1 LPGRRKGGK
10 EAKEITG
17 ASYGAGGTDKQGDRE
32 GEGREGEAHLTVGSD
47 NVIYGNG
54 FDNLVN
60 SYPEVLPDIFKR
72 EPLLGGK
79 KTEAKGEKNN

>member
-1 LPGRRKGGK
+1 LEITNCQGGGK
-10 EAKEITG
+10 EERRPRKG
-17 ASYGAGGTDKQGDRE
+17 KDKQVT
-32 GEGREGEAHLTVGSD
+32 GREREAHLTVGSD

-60 SYPEVLPDIFKR
+60 SYPEVFPDIFKR